1 MKFSV
6 SCKHWSIL
14 MRWEYSLYTLGLLA
28 LKFWQV
34 SLNTIFLVRIIRST
48 NLNEFY
54 VHLLENIL
62 IFYISIKCTKYS
74 MPEYRLF
81 PLFVGHILR
90 IFFKEYSQNMPYGI
104 FLGHLWGIFSGHLWR
119 IFLRTSMGNIPILDT
134 LSG

>member
-14 MRWEYSLYTLGLLA
+14 MRWEYSLYTLRLGLLA

-62 IFYISIKCTKYS
+62 RSVRNIPCQNTGCFHYSLGISS
-74 MPEYRLF
+74 
-81 PLFVGHILR
+81 
-90 IFFKEYSQNMPYGI
+90 EYSLRNILKTCPMEYS
-104 FLGHLWGIFSGHLWR
+104 LGHLWGIFSGHLWR
-119 IFLRTSMGNIPILDT
+119 IFLKTSMGNIPILDT